1 MSSDSVRPVQGRS
14 ASLPGWYESA
24 GALLVLA
31 IGGLTAVDVFG
42 RYVLSKPVFGAFD
55 MVEALMAVSIFWFL
69 PSVSRSSGHI
79 SLGLLNLR
87 PGSWVERLRQ
97 AVVELACVAASAV
110 LAYQL
115 FHAAA
120 DHAARGEAS
129 LILQIP
135 TSPLVYACA
144 TFGALVAGVH
154 GWRLLSVLAGRAVAG
169 GAGEAS

>member
-1 MSSDSVRPVQGRS
+1 MSSDSVRPGQGRGV
-14 ASLPGWYESA
+14 SLSWLYEAA
-24 GALLVLA
+24 GALLVLTM
-31 IGGLTAVDVFG
+31 GGLTAVDVFG

-69 PSVSRSSGHI
+69 PSVSRSSTHI

-87 PGSWVERLRQ
+87 PGSLAERLRQ
-97 AVVELACVAASAV
+97 AVVELSCVAAASV
-110 LAYQL
+110 LAFQL

-135 TSPLVYACA
+135 TSPLIYACA
-144 TFGALVAGVH
+144 AFSTIVAGVH
-154 GWRLLSVLAGRAVAG
+154 GWRLLSVLTGRVA
-169 GAGEAS
+169 APTPGESS